1 MTIEIDITFLDMF
14 CDFEPVENSKTEFK
28 CKHCTNIINYS
39 LAETGLPQIPC
50 IVKLSKGIDIEDIKF
65 IRPSIFTRIKNF
77 LKALWSHLTT
87 GAKRTSLEERQNRLA
102 ICTDCEHYDGVA
114 CTQCGCPIT
123 RHQQF
128 VSKLDWKEQS
138 CPVGKW

>member
-1 MTIEIDITFLDMF
+1 MNIDMTSLDIF
-14 CDFEPVENSKTEFK
+14 CDLEPIGNSKTEFK
-28 CKHCTNIINYS
+28 CKHCNNIINYS
-39 LAETGLPQIPC
+39 LAETGIPKIPC
-50 IVKLSKGIDIEDIKF
+50 GVKLSNGINEKDIKF
-65 IRPSIFTRIKNF
+65 IRPNMLTRRKNF

-102 ICTDCEHYDGVA
+102 ICTECEYYDGVA

-128 VSKLDWKEQS
+128 VSKLDWKNQK

>member
-1 MTIEIDITFLDMF
+1 MNIDISSLDIF
-14 CDFEPVENSKTEFK
+14 CDLEPIEDSKTEFK
-28 CKHCTNIINYS
+28 CKHCSNIISYA

-50 IVKLSKGIDIEDIKF
+50 AVKLSRDIDVKDIKY
-65 IRPSIFTRIKNF
+65 IRLSMFTRIKNF

-102 ICTDCEHYDGVA
+102 ICTDCEYYDGVA

-128 VSKLDWKEQS
+128 VSKLDWKDQK

>member
-1 MTIEIDITFLDMF
+1 MNIDMTSLDIF
-14 CDFEPVENSKTEFK
+14 CDLEPIGNSKTEFK
-28 CKHCTNIINYS
+28 CQHCKNVVNYN
-39 LAETGLPQIPC
+39 LAETGLPKIPC
-50 IVKLSKGIDIEDIKF
+50 VVKLSNPVESVKF
-65 IRPSIFTRIKNF
+65 TKPNIIVRIKNF
-77 LKALWSHLTT
+77 LKALWSHLRT

-102 ICTDCEHYDGVA
+102 ICTDCEYYDGVA

-128 VSKLDWKEQS
+128 VSKLDWKNQK

>member
-1 MTIEIDITFLDMF
+1 MNIDMTSLDIF
-14 CDFEPVENSKTEFK
+14 CDLEPVQNSKTQFK
-28 CKHCTNIINYS
+28 CQHCNNIINYD
-39 LAETGLPQIPC
+39 LAESGLPKIPC
-50 IVKLSKGIDIEDIKF
+50 GVKLSKGISGKDIKF
-65 IRPSIFTRIKNF
+65 IRPNILTRIKNF

-102 ICTDCEHYDGVA
+102 ICTDCEYYDGVA

-128 VSKLDWKEQS
+128 VSKLDWKNQK